1 MTKKT
6 GGLYI
11 ALLSIHGLI
20 RWHNLELGRDADT
33 GGQTLYVVELAQ
45 ALAKQPGIGK
55 VDLITQR
62 VTDKN
67 LSADY
72 AKPIETLAD
81 NLRIVR
87 IEAGP
92 EEYLAKE
99 DLWDHLDF
107 FTDNLASFFRD
118 NNSFPDIIHS
128 H

>member
-1 MTKKT
+1 MSHKA

-45 ALAKQPGIGK
+45 SLARHPGIGK

-67 LSADY
+67 ISSDY
-72 AKPIETLAD
+72 AEPVETLAE
-81 NLRIVR
+81 NLRIIR
-87 IEAGP
+87 IDAGP
-92 EEYLAKE
+92 EENLAKE
-99 DLWDHLDF
+99 ELWDNLDF
-107 FTDNLASFFRD
+107 FTDNLAGFFRD
-118 NNSFPDIIHS
+118 SNT
-128 H
+128 